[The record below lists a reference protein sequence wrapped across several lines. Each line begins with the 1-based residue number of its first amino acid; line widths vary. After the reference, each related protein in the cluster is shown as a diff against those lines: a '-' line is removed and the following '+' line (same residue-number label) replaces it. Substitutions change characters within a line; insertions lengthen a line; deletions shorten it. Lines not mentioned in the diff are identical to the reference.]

1 MCYDLPLKHPI
12 LESRAPQFRH
22 HIMCPRTNLPVLNQE
37 RSSAPSPG
45 PVQMRPEPAPGAKI
59 EVRPCKSAALFLR
72 AQSAFYPGD
81 PNYVP
86 PVILLDRWRLTPWT
100 SVFMKENHVALF
112 LAWRDGEIVG
122 RISATRSPAH
132 DKFHNDCVGFF
143 GHFEARDQAAAHA
156 LLDHACGWLREH
168 GAETVRGP
176 VDLSTNH
183 RCGVLVGGDQEPPF
197 PFMAY
202 NPLPYREYLES
213 YGLEVIKRLLSIRLH
228 GATLQLERLE
238 TFITKVRQ
246 RRKIQLKPVRSS
258 EFRKD
263 WNGIATL
270 YNRIWAQNWGF
281 APMSGEDF
289 KQEMA
294 GFGLIAAPEF
304 FQVCYAGEEPIGLA
318 LALPDINSGAR
329 ACNGKMLPFGWAKF
343 FSAIKRTGRFRLM
356 MLGIVPEHWKTGADV
371 VLTYEMIKGLLARGR
386 DDCEAGWILEDNYL
400 MIRMLEKLGGTISKH
415 YSIYGRSL

>member
-1 MCYDLPLKHPI
+1 MAT
-12 LESRAPQFRH
+12 RACAMICRSFATSF
-22 HIMCPRTNLPVLNQE
+22 MCPRTNLPVLSQDP
-37 RSSAPSPG
+37 AAT
-45 PVQMRPEPAPGAKI
+45 PAPFPARSAAAAQSKI
-59 EVRPCKSAALFLR
+59 EVKPCGSAARFLK
-72 AQSAFYPGD
+72 AQNAFYEGD

-86 PVILLDRWRLTPWT
+86 PVVLLDRWRLTPFT
-100 SVFMKENHVALF
+100 SVFMKENKVALF

-132 DKFHNDCVGFF
+132 DQFHGDRVGFF
-143 GHFEARDQAAAHA
+143 GHFEARDEAAAHA
-156 LLDHACGWLREH
+156 LLEHACRWLREH

-183 RCGVLVGGDQEPPF
+183 RCGVLAGGDREAPF

-202 NPLPYREYLES
+202 NPPSYRDYFES
-213 YGLEVIKRLLSIRLH
+213 YGLEVVKRLLSIRLH

-238 TFITKVRQ
+238 TFITRLGQ
-246 RRKIQLKPVRSS
+246 RRKIHLKPVRSS

-263 WNGIATL
+263 WEGIAAL
-270 YNRIWAQNWGF
+270 YNRIWAHNWGF
-281 APMSGEDF
+281 APMSGDDF

-329 ACNGKMLPFGWAKF
+329 ACKGKMLPFGWIKF
-343 FSAIKRTGRFRLM
+343 FSAVRHTGRFRLM
-356 MLGIVPEHWKTGADV
+356 MLGIVPEHWRTGADV
-371 VLTYEMIKGLLARGR
+371 VLTYQMIQGLLARGR
-386 DDCEAGWILEDNYL
+386 DDCEAGWILEDNFL

>member
-1 MCYDLPLKHPI
+1 VCYDFAAREALSVNPGFRHFTTVFMS
-12 LESRAPQFRH
+12 SRA
-22 HIMCPRTNLPVLNQE
+22 NLPVLSQDPAATPAVSPT
-37 RSSAPSPG
+37 RSQARTES
-45 PVQMRPEPAPGAKI
+45 KI
-59 EVRPCKSAALFLR
+59 EVKPCSSAARFLKV
-72 AQSAFYPGD
+72 QNAFYQGD
-81 PNYVP
+81 PNYAP
-86 PVILLDRWRLTPWT
+86 PVVLLDRWRLTPWT
-100 SVFMKENHVALF
+100 SVFMKENQVALF
-112 LAWRDGEIVG
+112 LAWRDGKVVG
-122 RISATRSPAH
+122 RISATRNPAH
-132 DKFHNDCVGFF
+132 DQVHGDRVGFF

-156 LLDHACGWLREH
+156 LLEHACRWLREH

-202 NPLPYREYLES
+202 NAPHYRDYFES
-213 YGLEVIKRLLSIRLH
+213 YGMEVVKRLLSIRLH

-238 TFITKVRQ
+238 TFITKVSQ
-246 RRKIQLKPVRSS
+246 RRKIHLKPVRSS
-258 EFRKD
+258 EFRND
-263 WNGIATL
+263 WDAIATL
-270 YNRIWAQNWGF
+270 YNRIWAHNWGF
-281 APMSGEDF
+281 APMSGQDF

-329 ACNGKMLPFGWAKF
+329 ACNGKMLPFGWWKF
-343 FSAIKRTGRFRLM
+343 FRAVKRTGRFRLM

-371 VLTYEMIKGLLARGR
+371 VLTYQMIQGLLARGR

-400 MIRMLEKLGGTISKH
+400 MIRMLERLGGKTSKH
-415 YSIYGRSL
+415 YSIYGMSL